1 MAVLTRARYFAG
13 FDRGRT
19 HAMKVD
25 PGENLDWQSIGS
37 RHVVIVNEQV
47 YFPAQFHDY
56 TGFNRDGV
64 SAGCCSRRGEQHRV
78 QKNGV
83 TA

>member
-1 MAVLTRARYFAG
+1 MAMLTRARYFAG

-19 HAMKVD
+19 HAIKVD

-47 YFPAQFHDY
+47 F
-56 TGFNRDGV
+56 
-64 SAGCCSRRGEQHRV
+64 SRENPLLKGL
-78 QKNGV
+78 KL
-83 TA
+83 

>member
-1 MAVLTRARYFAG
+1 MAMLTRARYFAG

-19 HAMKVD
+19 HALKVD

-47 YFPAQFHDY
+47 FPSQMHY
-56 TGFNRDGV
+56 
-64 SAGCCSRRGEQHRV
+64 E
-78 QKNGV
+78 NG
-83 TA
+83 

>member
-1 MAVLTRARYFAG
+1 MLTHARYFAG

-47 YFPAQFHDY
+47 F
-56 TGFNRDGV
+56 
-64 SAGCCSRRGEQHRV
+64 SRANALLKRL
-78 QKNGV
+78 KS
-83 TA
+83 